1 MLGAVYFDMKKTE
14 AYFIQHCD
22 NETCDLGAF
31 QYTCPHCNET
41 VSDYDVWWKQ
51 DDILIG
57 TPEVFKC
64 EKCGESL
71 TVEWNGEEGEYW
83 VH

>member
-1 MLGAVYFDMKKTE
+1 MKKKE

-41 VSDYDVWWKQ
+41 VSDYEVWWKQ
-51 DDILIG
+51 DDILTG
-57 TPEVFKC
+57 TPEIFKC
-64 EKCGESL
+64 EKCSESL
-71 TVEWNGEEGEYW
+71 TVEWDSEEGEYW